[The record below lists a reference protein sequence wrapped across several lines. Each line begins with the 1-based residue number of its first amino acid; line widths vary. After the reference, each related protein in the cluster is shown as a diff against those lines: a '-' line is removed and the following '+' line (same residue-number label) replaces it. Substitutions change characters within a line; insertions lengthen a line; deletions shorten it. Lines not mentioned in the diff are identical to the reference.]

1 MEVLGREKS
10 IDTLVLKKLRTFG
23 LLALLSTLSLSSCS
37 QDEQCVDTDPLIV
50 QDTVPRSLFLDSL
63 PALDKSILYYHIAK
77 NKEGEIDIS
86 HAVERVLSH
95 KENIDDVCVS
105 FGVPLDTAMALM
117 LTESR
122 GVLDAK
128 SSA

>member
-1 MEVLGREKS
+1 MEVLGREKC
-10 IDTLVLKKLRTFG
+10 IDTLVLNKLRSV
-23 LLALLSTLSLSSCS
+23 ALLSLLSMFSVSSCS
-37 QDEQCVDTDPLIV
+37 QDQQCVDTEPLIV

-63 PALDKSILYYHIAK
+63 PTLDKSILYYHIAK

-95 KENIDDVCVS
+95 KEKIDDIITS

-122 GVLDAK
+122 GVLNAK